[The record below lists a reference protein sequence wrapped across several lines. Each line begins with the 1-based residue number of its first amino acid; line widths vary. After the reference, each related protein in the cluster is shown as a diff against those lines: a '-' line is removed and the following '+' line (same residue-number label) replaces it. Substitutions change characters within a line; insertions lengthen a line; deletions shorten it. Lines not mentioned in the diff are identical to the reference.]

1 MLSKIKIDPYIAA
14 ILGMVVVASILP
26 ARGDYEVVLSVATK
40 LAIALLFFLY
50 GARLPREA
58 VLEGLTNWRLQAFV
72 FVSTYGLFP
81 ILGVILSRVTEPFLG
96 STLAQ
101 GMLFLCLLPST
112 VQSSIAFT
120 SIARGNVAAALCAAT
135 ISNLLGVVVTPLLVA
150 GLMAAQGKGINLSTV
165 NDILLQIL
173 LPFALGQ
180 ILRRWISTWV
190 LKQKVMLGF
199 VDRGS
204 ILLVVYGAFSEG
216 VVHGIW
222 SRVSVGSIVGLLVVN
237 ALLLAVVLVTTTLVS
252 RRAGFNKSDEI
263 AIVFCGSK
271 KSMTT
276 GIPLANV
283 LFPVHVVSLIVLPV
297 MLFHQIQLMACAAIA
312 RHYRAQSDALEA
324 ATAAA
329 PPAE

>member
-173 LPFALGQ
+173 S
-180 ILRRWISTWV
+180 STYPR
-190 LKQKVMLGF
+190 LTIEKNPC
-199 VDRGS
+199 RGM
-204 ILLVVYGAFSEG
+204 
-216 VVHGIW
+216 
-222 SRVSVGSIVGLLVVN
+222 
-237 ALLLAVVLVTTTLVS
+237 
-252 RRAGFNKSDEI
+252 K
-263 AIVFCGSK
+263 
-271 KSMTT
+271 
-276 GIPLANV
+276 
-283 LFPVHVVSLIVLPV
+283 
-297 MLFHQIQLMACAAIA
+297 
-312 RHYRAQSDALEA
+312 
-324 ATAAA
+324 
-329 PPAE
+329 